1 MKLTELHFELPES
14 QIAQEPSQR
23 RDHSRMLVLDRA
35 TGEFQDRHFYDIP
48 EYLKAG
54 DVVVVNNTRVFPAR
68 LLGTREGFTG
78 VIEAFLVSELAP
90 RRWVA
95 LVKPGK
101 RIRVG
106 ERLVFGEGKL
116 LATVTDR
123 TEDGRRILDFECEG
137 EFFDVLDE
145 IGRTPLP
152 PYIRRDDASTL
163 RLDRETY
170 QTVYAKDRGSIA
182 APTAGLHYTPEV
194 LEKLRGKGVEIHEL
208 TLHVGYGTFQ
218 PVRVDDLSQHTVEA
232 ESYAVPPATA
242 AAVTA
247 AKREGRRVIAVG
259 TTSTRTLETVGRGA
273 GADFELLAASGA
285 TELVITP
292 GYEFKVLDGLQT
304 NFHLPES
311 SLLALVTAFGGYEPV
326 MRAYRHAVTAGYRFY
341 SYGDCML
348 IL

>member
-1 MKLTELHFELPES
+1 MHVSDLHFDLPEA

-35 TGEFQDRHFYDIP
+35 TGDFQDRHFYDIP
-48 EYLKAG
+48 EFLRAG

-78 VIEAFLVSELAP
+78 VVEAFLVSELAP

-137 EFFDVLDE
+137 EFFDVLEE

-194 LEKLRGKGVEIHEL
+194 LGKLRGQGVEIVEL

-218 PVRVDDLSQHTVEA
+218 PVRVENLSKHRVEA

-247 AKREGRRVIAVG
+247 ARREGRRVIAVG
-259 TTSTRTLETVGRGA
+259 TTSTRTLESVARITDGV
-273 GADFELLAASGA
+273 FELLSGSGS

-292 GYEFKVLDGLQT
+292 GFEFRVLDGLQT

-326 MRAYRHAVTAGYRFY
+326 MRAYRHAVAAGYRFY

>member
-1 MKLTELHFELPES
+1 MRVSDLHFELPES

-23 RDHSRMLVLDRA
+23 RDHSRMLVLNRR

-48 EYLKAG
+48 EFLRAG

-78 VIEAFLVSELAP
+78 LIEAFLVREVAP
-90 RRWVA
+90 RTWVA
-95 LVKPGK
+95 LVKPGR

-106 ERLVFGEGKL
+106 ERLVFGDGRLTAVVKE
-116 LATVTDR
+116 R
-123 TEDGRRILDFECEG
+123 TEDGRRVLEFACDG

-145 IGRTPLP
+145 VGRTPLP
-152 PYIRRDDASTL
+152 PYIRRDDATDL

-170 QTVYAKDRGSIA
+170 QTVYARDRGSIA

-194 LEKLRGKGVEIHEL
+194 LEKLRGQGVEIHEL

-232 ESYAVPPATA
+232 EYYAVPPATA

-326 MRAYRHAVTAGYRFY
+326 MRAYRHAVAAGYRFY